1 MAKQRDPLR
10 DEAKRLFDESGGSIT
25 NREIAARLG
34 TDEKKVAV
42 WKQRDGWT
50 VVQQKKIVQQTAE
63 VQQKKAAKKADK
75 KLVKAAAEN
84 TELTE
89 QQKIFCLLYVKT
101 FNATQSYMIAY
112 ESSQRTAH
120 SYGYTQ
126 LQRPEIRAEI
136 QRLQEIRNQAILA
149 GTQDIVMLHMRIA
162 FADITEFVD
171 FSGYTVTLR
180 KSSVVDGQLIA
191 SVAETKDGVSLKL
204 ADRQKSL
211 DFLERYF
218 MMNPMDIHRRAY
230 DDAKLELER
239 RKAQIEATTTGTGA
253 VAIPDAVW
261 RELMNPAYAE
271 HLTDDRPVQ
280 IYFGGSSSGKSFGIL
295 GQRTVRDMLRGERNY
310 LVLRKTA
317 RTIRN
322 SCYNEIV
329 KCIKR
334 MELADQFSINKTDMV
349 ITHKASGHQIL
360 FAGLDD
366 VEKVKSITPAVGVIT
381 DIAIE
386 EATEI
391 EYDDYKSLE
400 KRLRGLCEVP
410 KRLTLLFNPV
420 TQDHWIYTEFFVGKF
435 DDEKG
440 YYFDANLGILRT
452 TYKDN
457 RFLAQEDIDRLEN
470 ESDKYYYDV
479 YTLGRWGVLGHLIYT
494 KWEVRDL
501 SEVLK
506 ATHQFYNGQDF
517 GFFPDPAAFIRVGLN
532 RAKKEVYV
540 FKELKGT
547 HYTNDVLAKELKPIV
562 GREVVTCD
570 NAEPKSIQELNN
582 EGINA
587 VPARKGPGS
596 LEFGIKWLQR
606 MKIIVD
612 VSCTETVGELRKYKY
627 REDRNGQVL
636 PQPVDKDNH
645 LLDGLR
651 YALEDVMVQTKVS

>member
-1 MAKQRDPLR
+1 
-10 DEAKRLFDESGGSIT
+10 
-25 NREIAARLG
+25 
-34 TDEKKVAV
+34 
-42 WKQRDGWT
+42 
-50 VVQQKKIVQQTAE
+50 
-63 VQQKKAAKKADK
+63 
-75 KLVKAAAEN
+75 
-84 TELTE
+84 
-89 QQKIFCLLYVKT
+89 
-101 FNATQSYMIAY
+101 
-112 ESSQRTAH
+112 
-120 SYGYTQ
+120 
-126 LQRPEIRAEI
+126 
-136 QRLQEIRNQAILA
+136 
-149 GTQDIVMLHMRIA
+149 
-162 FADITEFVD
+162 
-171 FSGYTVTLR
+171 
-180 KSSVVDGQLIA
+180 
-191 SVAETKDGVSLKL
+191 
-204 ADRQKSL
+204 
-211 DFLERYF
+211 
-218 MMNPMDIHRRAY
+218 MDIHRRAY

-349 ITHKASGHQIL
+349 ITHMASGHQIL

-400 KRLRGLCEVP
+400 KRLRGRCEVP

-479 YTLGRWGVLGHLIYT
+479 YTLGRWGVLGHLIFT
-494 KWEVRDL
+494 NWEVRDL
-501 SEVLK
+501 SEQEK
-506 ATHQFYNGQDF
+506 AEAKPKNGLDF
-517 GFFPDPAAFIRVGLN
+517 GFFPDPNAFVRCGLN
-532 RAKKEVYV
+532 KHKKEVYV
-540 FKELKGT
+540 YCSEGANYQDNQMLS
-547 HYTNDVLAKELKPIV
+547 EMLKPIV
-562 GREVVTCD
+562 RHEVVVCD
-570 NAEPKSIQELNN
+570 NDMLNIQELNN
-582 EGINA
+582 FGIKA
-587 VPARKGPGS
+587 IPARKGPDS
-596 LEFGIKWLQR
+596 ILFGIKFLRR
-606 MKIIVD
+606 MKIFID
-612 VSCTETVGELRKYKY
+612 PRCTELIREMRMYKY
-627 REDRNGQVL
+627 REDRNGNIL
-636 PQPVDKDNH
+636 PEPVDKNNH
-645 LLDGLR
+645 YIDALR
-651 YALEDVMVQTKVS
+651 YALESDMLEIMVR